1 MTGRAHLDRFLEALH
16 RDEEIPKDIRQWL
29 LAGIEEFECTGD
41 LAGALRLKAC
51 RAARQS
57 RNEHLREAGRMLGT
71 DTPATVRARRII
83 RAASTLSAY
92 ADEPEAVSRV
102 VGNGW
107 QKQVWLAMLNAPLP
121 GYSTIRQMMPMP

>member
-16 RDEEIPKDIRQWL
+16 RGDEIPKDIRQWL

-41 LAGALRLKAC
+41 LAGALRLRRC
-51 RAARQS
+51 RAAKQA
-57 RNEHLREAGRMLGT
+57 RNAHLREAGRMLGT

-92 ADEPEAVSRV
+92 ADEPEAVARV
-102 VGNGW
+102 VGDGW
-107 QKQVWLAMLNAPLP
+107 QKQIWLAMLAAPLP
-121 GYSTIRQMMPMP
+121 GYSAIRQILP